1 MAELC
6 LRVNGDQN
14 SYGCSIE
21 DMHRIIECM
30 IIGALIIGALIIECM
45 IIGVCV
51 TVVLII
57 DRRIAN
63 RAVKGKREDAYKKKC
78 VEDAYKKKCAEGR
91 EELRK
96 EVREDAYKKK
106 CAEDAYKKK
115 CAEGREE
122 LRKEV
127 REEVREEVR
136 KEVCEE
142 KHEKVMHVLVQFS
155 KQSISGRFILSPP
168 FGHCKMNETSVDAA
182 MRGVSEKTGI
192 FLKRN
197 QLKMTTT
204 STRYDCY
211 ATTDPVVFGNIK
223 DEFKGECKDA
233 TGTKLGWLESIG
245 ASWACHGHYWV
256 PVNSLKDLGRN
267 EFHYFIDG
275 TVRNMKYSI
284 KMIETYNMG
293 PPEWDAWYTK
303 HGQRNVS
310 GYVLIYKMM

>member
-1 MAELC
+1 MTCIIINQIMAELC

-21 DMHRIIECM
+21 DMHRII
-30 IIGALIIGALIIECM
+30 GALIIECM
-45 IIGVCV
+45 IIGACV
-51 TVVLII
+51 TVALII

-78 VEDAYKKKCAEGR
+78 A
-91 EELRK
+91 
-96 EVREDAYKKK
+96 EDAYKKK

-127 REEVREEVR
+127 REE
-136 KEVCEE
+136 
-142 KHEKVMHVLVQFS
+142 KHEKIMHVLVQFS
-155 KQSISGRFILSPP
+155 KQSDSGKFILSPP

-182 MRGVSEKTGI
+182 MREVREKTGI

-197 QLKMTTT
+197 QLKLTTA

-256 PVNSLKDLGRN
+256 PVNSLKDLGRK

-275 TVRNMKYSI
+275 TVRNMTSSI
-284 KMIETYNMG
+284 RIIETNNMGPG
-293 PPEWDAWYTK
+293 PPEWDAWYAK
-303 HGQRNVS
+303 QGQRDVS
-310 GYVLIYKMM
+310 GYALIYKMM